1 MSEATEVTEI
11 VERVREHL
19 AAAVGIGHPDEEG
32 YIDFLTEILA
42 ALTAATQRAD
52 AAEARRDVWELRAR
66 KVVQERRT
74 LRVEC
79 EALRKVVADVRAIK
93 KIDSPCLD
101 GENSDWVDGWQYGYQ
116 AALEDVRECI
126 TAASPALAVQ
136 PTTGEAK

>member
-1 MSEATEVTEI
+1 MSEPTLQDLEQIARANGYWHRIAPFHEQVTAIGEVMDAKI
-11 VERVREHL
+11 REL
-19 AAAVGIGHPDEEG
+19 
-32 YIDFLTEILA
+32 
-42 ALTAATQRAD
+42 TQRAE
-52 AAEARRDVWELRAR
+52 AAEARRDVWERRAR
-66 KVVQERRT
+66 KVVQERRA

-136 PTTGEAK
+136 P